1 MLIEFLSVFFSIILL
16 IHVFVENNIIEP
28 LIDEEERKKLS
39 KELETNELLLDKI
52 EKELDEQFDKQD
64 RNDEEIEKIEKLYEE
79 LHEQE
84 TSNVE

>member
-64 RNDEEIEKIEKLYEE
+64 RNDEEIKKIEKLYEE

>member
-52 EKELDEQFDKQD
+52 EKELDEQFDKQA
-64 RNDEEIEKIEKLYEE
+64 RNDEEIKKIEKLYEE